1 MWQFSCLNTCTDTM
15 PSKDAL
21 CFISKN
27 DSSTQQRD
35 LDELVFQIKE
45 KLRVKAQP
53 PSHSSCSEKN
63 RLRASPYSIP
73 SRGGVKCSCC
83 DSRKCMHRCYS
94 DSSTSLFSRT
104 DSSMSRQQLTDDP
117 YEALQELL
125 RDGDLIKE
133 AVRRLN
139 INYIRSS
146 KEKSNR
152 VFYDSDEERT
162 PYPFKVEV

>member
-1 MWQFSCLNTCTDTM
+1 M

-21 CFISKN
+21 SVFDKKAAN
-27 DSSTQQRD
+27 TTTQRD

-45 KLRVKAQP
+45 KLRVKAIA
-53 PSHSSCSEKN
+53 PSHASCSEKN

-73 SRGGVKCSCC
+73 SRGSKCGCC
-83 DSRKCMHRCYS
+83 DSRRCLHRYPS
-94 DSSTSLFSRT
+94 NAGGAAGGVSMATGHFFSNN
-104 DSSMSRQQLTDDP
+104 SRSHTDDP

-125 RDGDLIKE
+125 KDGDLIKE

-139 INYIRSS
+139 ISCFRP
-146 KEKSNR
+146 KDKSHN

-162 PYPFKVEV
+162 PFPFNVEV